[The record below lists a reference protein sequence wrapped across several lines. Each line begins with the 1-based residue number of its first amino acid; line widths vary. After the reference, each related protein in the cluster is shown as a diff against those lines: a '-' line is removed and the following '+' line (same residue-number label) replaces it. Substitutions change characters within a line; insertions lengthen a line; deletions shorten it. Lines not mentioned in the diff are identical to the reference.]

1 VLVDQR
7 LGVARA
13 QHGPVAPR
21 EHDRLLDEVQLG
33 ERVGQAASLD
43 ATLPRIS
50 PGDPRVTSVDVAR
63 AAGVSQ
69 STVSLVLSGKSAGR
83 ISAKTEEAVRHVA
96 EELGYRPN
104 IAARALRTGAARSV
118 GLVVPDVTH
127 PFFGLTM
134 RGAQEAAWSAG
145 YAVALV
151 DVPLDRPLEAPLEAL
166 RAGPADG
173 FIYFSVEP
181 PERRPGGERIVV
193 IEAEPDGVPWVAL
206 DTAGG
211 TDAALAHLIE
221 LGHRRIAQ
229 LGSRVQYPTFQIRK
243 ARWLAAL
250 ESVAVAPEGLWA
262 GSGFDFDDAARAAL
276 ELLDAPDPPTAI
288 LCDDDIL
295 AGGVYLAARERGLEI
310 PGDLSVVGFD
320 DLPFTKVLSPPL
332 TTIGADAPRLGA
344 VAFGA
349 LVSVMAGERVGGQT
363 LPVELVVRE
372 STAPPRTA

>member
-1 VLVDQR
+1 MLEGVLVDQR
-7 LGVARA
+7 LRVARA
-13 QHGPVAPR
+13 QHLEIAPA
-21 EHDRLLDEVQLG
+21 EHDRLLHEVELWQRL
-33 ERVGQAASLD
+33 GQAAKAARL
-43 ATLPRIS
+43 ARIS

-83 ISAKTEEAVRHVA
+83 ISARTEAAVRRAA

-104 IAARALRTGAARSV
+104 MAARALRTGAARSV

-193 IEAEPDGVPWVAL
+193 IEAEPEGLPWVSL

-221 LGHRRIAQ
+221 LGHRRIGQ
-229 LGSRVQYPTFQIRK
+229 LGSRVQYPTFRIRK
-243 ARWLAAL
+243 ARWGAAL
-250 ESVAVAPEGLWA
+250 ESV
-262 GSGFDFDDAARAAL
+262 
-276 ELLDAPDPPTAI
+276 
-288 LCDDDIL
+288 
-295 AGGVYLAARERGLEI
+295 GVE
-310 PGDLSVVGFD
+310 PS
-320 DLPFTKVLSPPL
+320 
-332 TTIGADAPRLGA
+332 ADAVG
-344 VAFGA
+344 
-349 LVSVMAGERVGGQT
+349 RVGIRLRRRGA
-363 LPVELVVRE
+363 RRRANC
-372 STAPPRTA
+372 STPPIRRPRSSATTTSSPAACTWRPASGGCGSRRTCPSSGSTTCRSRASCRRR